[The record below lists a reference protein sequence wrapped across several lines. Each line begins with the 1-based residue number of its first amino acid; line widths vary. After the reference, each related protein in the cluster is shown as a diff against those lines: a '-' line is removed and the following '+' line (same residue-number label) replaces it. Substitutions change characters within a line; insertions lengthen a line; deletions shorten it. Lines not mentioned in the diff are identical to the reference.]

1 MRDAVDEQTVDGAH
15 AQPGWVRLL
24 EALIADADALGAQIL
39 ARILRDLPAFSVVD
53 AERMEQDV
61 ALSIGTTLRSAQA
74 GSRSATVAEV
84 AALQEVGRSSVA
96 LGIDLETML
105 RAWRL
110 GVEVTITAAHARSAE
125 LGAGRDDLFDFFSA
139 ILTWSDLAMVEVS
152 KGHRA
157 AELAQARADEGRRG
171 AFIRALLDGSLSVAE
186 VRALA
191 GGRGSDG
198 AHAYRA
204 IHASVP
210 AEAEIHACAER
221 LGLGAGDDPHVAML
235 AILDGHLV
243 GFATRVP
250 RVPAGELCAV
260 GPAGPLE
267 RLSDSARL
275 ARRAFTAARGFGL
288 SGLVSLDS
296 LGLRAAVAGDRDVG
310 DTLTRRYLAPLEQ
323 AGAGLDLLRTLD
335 AFLSAGQRVE
345 AAARALV
352 IHPNTLRYR
361 LARFE
366 ELTGRSFRE
375 PETAFELWW
384 ALERHRLAEHT
395 GTDRRPGA
403 EEKESW

>member
-1 MRDAVDEQTVDGAH
+1 MRHTLEEQTVNGVDP
-15 AQPGWVRLL
+15 QSGWARML
-24 EALIADADALGAQIL
+24 EALIADADALGEQIL
-39 ARILRDLPAFSVVD
+39 ERILRDLPAFAAVGSD
-53 AERMEQDV
+53 RIEQDI

-74 GSRSATVAEV
+74 GSRSATVAEI

-110 GVEVTITAAHARSAE
+110 GVEVTITAAHARSGE
-125 LGAGRDDLFDFFSA
+125 LGTGTDDLFDFLSA

-186 VRALA
+186 VRAFA
-191 GGRGSDG
+191 GRPGSDG
-198 AHAYRA
+198 ARAYRA
-204 IHASVP
+204 VHASIP

-221 LGLGAGDDPHVAML
+221 LGLGAGDDPALAML
-235 AILDGHLV
+235 AILDGRLV
-243 GFATRVP
+243 GFSTRAP
-250 RVPAGELCAV
+250 RVPPGDLCAV

-275 ARRAFTAARGFGL
+275 ARRAFATARGFGL
-288 SGLVSLDS
+288 TGLVSLDS

-310 DTLTRRYLAPLEQ
+310 DALCRRYLAPLEE
-323 AGAGLDLLRTLD
+323 AGVGLDLLRTLE
-335 AFLSAGQRVE
+335 AFLTAGQRVD

-366 ELTGRSFRE
+366 ELTGQSLRE
-375 PETAFELWW
+375 PGTAFELWW
-384 ALERHRLAEHT
+384 ALQRHKLVEAT
-395 GTDRRPGA
+395 GEDGAPQVA
-403 EEKESW
+403 EEQSW